1 MTLGS
6 VVGAL
11 SGGPVAQALG
21 RKATL
26 SLAALGFMSGYTL
39 MYLSRGSTLQIYF
52 SRVMTGYSMG
62 LTSLCSPAYITE
74 VTLPHQRGSL
84 RRRAAIRG
92 PSATDFLTAPSFRDV
107 QGGGVQMAITIGIM
121 YSFMLGK
128 FIHWDNLALACVVPA
143 ALLLI
148 ASLVATESPRW
159 HLLFGRRVT
168 ARLYTRLKVSTL
180 HGPTDL
186 EAQECLTALRGAR
199 ADEEAVAIETVY
211 LTAPMPT
218 AHVLLALCVNF
229 LQQFSGINMV
239 IFYSFGIFSNA
250 GMQVSEGT
258 VSFIISL
265 LQVFATLAAVALM
278 DRVTR
283 RRLLLLSSY
292 VCIFS
297 LVAMGAV
304 SRVVSDQVG
313 RERDVVDRFPVLLV
327 GFYIVGFSIGLGPV
341 VWLLNAELVPL
352 RGSGILLSACCASNW
367 IFTMAVTYF
376 SDNVRDALG
385 LPGMGWFFSS
395 VTFAGALLVT
405 FFLPETGHITL
416 EEVLLDQVGFGIAAA
431 SPEAVLR
438 RK

>member
-1 MTLGS
+1 MQEHSPEHSEEEVQPYLPRSLLITIVSAWCGSLCMGCTLGYSSPSKHSLDDTFKEGLHGFDVYVNDWYDALMTLGS

-84 RRRAAIRG
+84 
-92 PSATDFLTAPSFRDV
+92 
-107 QGGGVQMAITIGIM
+107 GGGVQMAITIGIM

-143 ALLLI
+143 VLLLI

-159 HLLFGRRVT
+159 HLLFGRRVGRSSSCT
-168 ARLYTRLKVSTL
+168 HESPIPIASLQ
-180 HGPTDL
+180 L

-327 GFYIVGFSIGLGPV
+327 GFYIVGKDAS
-341 VWLLNAELVPL
+341 
-352 RGSGILLSACCASNW
+352 LS
-367 IFTMAVTYF
+367 
-376 SDNVRDALG
+376 D
-385 LPGMGWFFSS
+385 
-395 VTFAGALLVT
+395 
-405 FFLPETGHITL
+405 
-416 EEVLLDQVGFGIAAA
+416 
-431 SPEAVLR
+431 R
-438 RK
+438 RHYP